1 MNEFARR
8 AAGLSLWSLL
18 SGVAAAAPANLSR
31 PMSELQATVTLHLGK
46 TADWVAITPDAVWV
60 ASTGPYAVHRIDPET
75 NTEVATVMLAGEPC
89 AGLATGFG
97 YLWVPL
103 CGKPNTL
110 AKVDIQSNALSAVYG
125 AGPAAAEGGVTTS
138 SDSVWLVTNK
148 DGSLARIDPASGAVR
163 QVVRVPAGS
172 YNPLFAHGRIW
183 VTHAEGTEVTAVDAA
198 SGTVLATAATH
209 PGPRFLT
216 AGAGAV
222 WTLNQGDGSLTRV
235 DTEASRATTTIALGT
250 PGHGGDIA
258 FSDGMIF
265 TTMPKAPLSLID
277 AGTSTLRCQWRGAGG
292 DSLAIGHGAIWLTDY
307 HAGTISRFE
316 LEDVV
321 THCSAPQRP
330 APQPADVGRA
340 PSLDVA
346 AATRFANL
354 ALKCVHEEYPTH
366 ISHTLNSAEDARPA
380 RELWPAFYG
389 CFDWHSAVHGHWLLA
404 RLLHEF
410 PDAPFATTARSEL
423 ARSLTAENLAGEIAY
438 LKHENRA
445 SFERPYGLAWLLQL
459 SAELR
464 QWQDPQAQQWSTSL
478 RGLEGE
484 AASRLKSWL
493 PKLHYPIR
501 VGEHDQTAFSFG
513 LMWDWAGVAG
523 DSEMRG
529 LLTDAAQRFYSSD
542 RNCPLNYE
550 PSGEDFLSPCLAEAD
565 FMRRVLEP
573 RAYARWLSGFLPGI
587 PRDGKGNW
595 LAPALVTDRADPKLA
610 HLDGLNLSRAWMLEG
625 MARGLPEGDAR
636 ILVLRRVAEQHASA
650 ALPWITGEHYEGG
663 HWLGT
668 FAVYLTTSAGLR

>member
-1 MNEFARR
+1 MNHFAWR
-8 AAGLSLWSLL
+8 AIALSLCSLAYGAVPA
-18 SGVAAAAPANLSR
+18 SPANMSR
-31 PMSELQATVTLHLGK
+31 PMSELPVTVTLHLGK

-60 ASTGPYAVHRIDPET
+60 ASTGPYAVHRIDPHT
-75 NTEVATVMLAGEPC
+75 NTEVATVVLAGEPC

-97 YLWVPL
+97 SLWVPL
-103 CGKPNTL
+103 CGKPYGSPNSL
-110 AKVDIQSNALSAVYG
+110 AKVDLQSNVLSAVYS

-138 SDSVWLVTNK
+138 RDSVWLVTDK
-148 DGSLARIDPASGAVR
+148 DGSLARIDPSSGAVL
-163 QVVRVPAGS
+163 QIVRVPAGS
-172 YNPLFAHGRIW
+172 YNPLYEQGQIW
-183 VTHAEGTEVTAVDAA
+183 VSHAAGADISRVDAA
-198 SGTVLATAATH
+198 TGILEATAKTH
-209 PGPRFLT
+209 AGPRFLT
-216 AGAGAV
+216 TGADAV

-235 DTEASRATTTIALGT
+235 DTMSSRATTTIALGT

-265 TTMPKAPLSLID
+265 TTMPKVPLSLVD
-277 AGTSTLRCQWRGAGG
+277 AASATLRCQWVGAGG

-307 HAGTISRFE
+307 RAGTISRFE
-316 LEDVV
+316 LKDVLA
-321 THCSAPQRP
+321 HC
-330 APQPADVGRA
+330 PADQPGA
-340 PSLDVA
+340 AEHAAALDVA

-354 ALKCVHEEYPTH
+354 ALKCVHEEFPTH
-366 ISHTLNSAEDARPA
+366 ISHTLNSAADARTA

-389 CFDWHSAVHGHWLLA
+389 CFDWHSAVHGHWLLT

-410 PDAPFATTARSEL
+410 PDAPFAATARGAL
-423 ARSLTAENLAGEIAY
+423 ARSLTPENLAAEVAY
-438 LKHENRA
+438 LKQDNRA

-459 SAELR
+459 CAELR
-464 QWQDPQAQQWSTSL
+464 QWNDPEAQQWSQAL

-513 LMWDWAGVAG
+513 LMWDWAGVTG
-523 DSEMRG
+523 DAEMRA
-529 LLTDAAQRFYSSD
+529 LLSDAAHRFYRKD
-542 RNCPLNYE
+542 RECPLTYE

-573 RAYARWLSGFLPGI
+573 QTYARWLSGFLPGI
-587 PRDGKGNW
+587 SRRAGIAW
-595 LAPALVTDRADPKLA
+595 LSPAVVTDRTDPKLA

-625 MARGLPEGDAR
+625 MAKGLPDGDPRIR
-636 ILVLRRVAEQHASA
+636 ILRQVADQHREA

-668 FAVYLTTSAGLR
+668 FAVYLTTAAGLR